1 MKYGKNQDIWK
12 TWMPN
17 ESKSPPVGGL
27 VGDGGLG
34 FGKRRSNERDEQAT
48 KTIGKG
54 REMLTKAGNLYMRSY
69 IARRVRLSA

>member
-1 MKYGKNQDIWK
+1 MEKTKTYGKHGCQIKANPHQ
-12 TWMPN
+12 
-17 ESKSPPVGGL
+17 GL
-27 VGDGGLG
+27 VGGGLG